1 MYCMRIVHQGDPEHW
16 VCEECKSGDQTPTPK
31 LVSSKQPSDVTTRF
45 NIRKPPR
52 NTKVQYIPP
61 EEAMVLESGAQKKN
75 LLSPSKSNLSCKT
88 TANRIFASR
97 TEASRSTTIPP
108 KLCAKRNTPEIP
120 PGFTNLQSTR
130 SLPNTLQDKKLPASK
145 DTEKC
150 MVQKQR
156 DRQDSSSVIGL
167 SAKKAQTTNA
177 YTEEKNKGPPRR
189 LYANKDT
196 SAGMAVHLEKCLK
209 SNAELGSPTNVG
221 CKSQAVENLEH
232 ASVQSVDHLPTVS
245 SAGMTVHL
253 EKSPKSN
260 AELGWGGTPTNV
272 GCKSQA
278 VENFEHSFLQS
289 ADHLPTVSS
298 GLGVCVDAQS
308 ENFGSDGKK
317 PSRVA
322 LDLDKYLINHPA
334 EIPTWKGRINITHTD
349 DILHCRSFD
358 GIQAHPPCK
367 VHRKVYDLSRQLPEA
382 LQVEL
387 LPRLNFWTSL
397 FEDDS
402 PGALDIGL
410 YFLSPKGSEQNLTS
424 LLEFLDEHDMLLRSE
439 IDGVELLFMSSRHLP
454 KDSQRINQ
462 TFFLWGLFRS
472 AEKAVIAETG
482 EESGED
488 MDIDMSG
495 GHEVG
500 IIDKVISKLAETPE
514 QGHTVVDVIP
524 IEKGCRDG
532 ASPILRDCSDSASP
546 ILTSVTSF
554 FEKQLDF
561 EGDLQRSLDKFLMLK

>member
-1 MYCMRIVHQGDPEHW
+1 MADPPPNNLHMDKPCEICGSTGYAECIIVCHRCKITSEHMYCMRIVHQGDPEHW

-232 ASVQSVDHLPTVS
+232 ASVQSV
-245 SAGMTVHL
+245 
-253 EKSPKSN
+253 
-260 AELGWGGTPTNV
+260 
-272 GCKSQA
+272 
-278 VENFEHSFLQS
+278 
-289 ADHLPTVSS
+289 DHLPTVSS